1 MEYTGLIG
9 GIYKVSLWISRFAAI
24 NILWLLFNLPIIYF
38 VFTLL
43 SVDSPNDLMT
53 IGMTTVI
60 IIPFIFFP
68 ATTAMFGIIRKWIL
82 GHEINMLSSFWKY
95 YKENYVKSLLGG
107 ILIVLIWILL
117 IEDYYFYLTT
127 NSSEFFSYFF
137 SILTLLL
144 FVSTLHFFSLTVHMN
159 ITLLQ
164 IFKNAIYFTF
174 RSPLLTLQ
182 LVISTGIVIVL
193 SFSMMTFLIPFFLGS
208 LLAYF
213 SFSSFLRS
221 LVIIKEK
228 I

>member
-1 MEYTGLIG
+1 
-9 GIYKVSLWISRFAAI
+9 
-24 NILWLLFNLPIIYF
+24 
-38 VFTLL
+38 
-43 SVDSPNDLMT
+43 VDSPNDLMT

-117 IEDYYFYLTT
+117 IVDYYFYLTT
-127 NSSEFFSYFF
+127 NLSEFFSYFF

-174 RSPLLTLQ
+174 RSPRILYLGVHFRLLFLTDL
-182 LVISTGIVIVL
+182 LINLSNVL
-193 SFSMMTFLIPFFLGS
+193 D
-208 LLAYF
+208 
-213 SFSSFLRS
+213 
-221 LVIIKEK
+221 V
-228 I
+228 

>member
-117 IEDYYFYLTT
+117 IVDYYFYLTT